1 VKIRGRIA
9 AAYHNSVTV
18 AARLEAAIDRKPCS
32 RERYLRPRAKTDHH
46 GSRQLA
52 AETSVEDIVAPPLS
66 DRDTPRL
73 VVIDPIQTMWTDA
86 VESAPGTVTQ
96 VRGAAQAQIRFAKR
110 SGAALILVG
119 HVTKDG

>member
-1 VKIRGRIA
+1 
-9 AAYHNSVTV
+9 V
-18 AARLEAAIDRKPCS
+18 AASPPRIIIPSPSRPASKPQSIGNPVRAKDTYGRARKRIITEAAS
-32 RERYLRPRAKTDHH
+32 SRPRPR
-46 GSRQLA
+46 SR
-52 AETSVEDIVAPPLS
+52 TSSPPLS

-73 VVIDPIQTMWTDA
+73 VVIDSIQTMWTDA